1 MKLDHD
7 WPGNG
12 LPWNS
17 TDGGTF
23 QLISESYLEQMT
35 RPSFPKVVS
44 TYGFLIWLN
53 RKPRPGDS
61 NCCMCTCGVC
71 IFPGGP
77 PFFGF
82 NEEVWTAI
90 GYLGRFMF
98 VYPQRNALLISMGS
112 DLIGSVACSTAF
124 SWSVVT
130 YDDCFGGLLHFD
142 FMNHTI
148 PVSLPLPNDTELTT
162 TASPLDT
169 TSSTA
174 ALAASSTTNT
184 TLAAMTLAADGS
196 WTKAEN
202 EIGWYHPQLII
213 TKGFQ
218 VSGVRAPVREVVAEP
233 SPGHAFRYH
242 GGSCKCHCPIGESF
256 GFCYNLPEWQQFV
269 YRSDG
274 DAVCA
279 ELIPHY
285 PGMVGQSVA
294 GSCPDI
300 GILQPCATNG
310 NYVPGGSPSGLCN
323 KSFWLEEYGIAC
335 DPGATCHR
343 GSPSEELLG
352 PTGRLETCLCR
363 VQSWTRC
370 LYDPQ
375 PCSWSDTHYV
385 YGNQTLI
392 AGLLAHGSRPPSTWP
407 VTLTATVCLL
417 LGALALVAR
426 FIRRCRASAR
436 VLAGTYHLLPE
447 SDAS

>member
-392 AGLLAHGSRPPSTWP
+392 AGLLADRKS
-407 VTLTATVCLL
+407 VV
-417 LGALALVAR
+417 
-426 FIRRCRASAR
+426 
-436 VLAGTYHLLPE
+436 
-447 SDAS
+447 